1 MFWMRILLLYT
12 LTSAIL
18 LCYVIVNFNIIHS
31 NSSSS
36 FSNFSLNNHL
46 EKQDSGYIVFM
57 LAHNCSSQD
66 FLISC

>member
-1 MFWMRILLLYT
+1 MFLLVT

-31 NSSSS
+31 NSSGS

-46 EKQDSGYIVFM
+46 KKQDSVFL
-57 LAHNCSSQD
+57 LAYNCSSQD
-66 FLISC
+66 FLISY

>member
-1 MFWMRILLLYT
+1 MFLFVT

-18 LCYVIVNFNIIHS
+18 LCYVIVNFNIVHS

-46 EKQDSGYIVFM
+46 EKQDSVHIVFM
-57 LAHNCSSQD
+57 SAHNCSSQD
-66 FLISC
+66 FLITW